1 MSKKVSTSFL
11 SNRYDV
17 VAIAA
22 GNSSN
27 NMINCRQIVT
37 FEIRSITV
45 QINCKIIYIDST
57 VLFETMNLTN
67 QLK

>member
-11 SNRYDV
+11 SNPYDV

-27 NMINCRQIVT
+27 NMINSRQIVT

-45 QINCKIIYIDST
+45 QINYKIIYIDTT
-57 VLFETMNLTN
+57 VLFETMNLTD

>member
-27 NMINCRQIVT
+27 NMINSRQIVT
-37 FEIRSITV
+37 YKIRSITV
-45 QINCKIIYIDST
+45 QINYKIIYIIS
-57 VLFETMNLTN
+57 VLFETMNLTD

>member
-27 NMINCRQIVT
+27 KMINSRQIVT

-45 QINCKIIYIDST
+45 QTNYKIIYIDST
-57 VLFETMNLTN
+57 VLFETMNLTD